1 MANQRLFEI
10 DQWKIKTNKFEKEHK
25 RLQESLTSLANGY
38 MGIRGN
44 LKKAIQAKVSK
55 AHISQGFGSLTN
67 ACRLVENGYPE
78 YFGKVINAMNFIGI
92 DVYVDDEK
100 STSAKRHRIV

>member
-38 MGIRGN
+38 MGIRV
-44 LKKAIQAKVSK
+44 LKEAIQAKVSK
-55 AHISQGFGSLTN
+55 AHISQGFGSLTKRVS
-67 ACRLVENGYPE
+67 AG
-78 YFGKVINAMNFIGI
+78 GKTAIPNISG
-92 DVYVDDEK
+92 K
-100 STSAKRHRIV
+100 

>member
-38 MGIRGN
+38 MGIRGI

-55 AHISQGFGSLTN
+55 AHISQGFGSLTKRVS
-67 ACRLVENGYPE
+67 AG
-78 YFGKVINAMNFIGI
+78 GKTAIPNISG
-92 DVYVDDEK
+92 K
-100 STSAKRHRIV
+100 

>member
-44 LKKAIQAKVSK
+44 FEESYSGESLKGTYIAGVWFPDKRVSAGGKTAIPN
-55 AHISQGFGSLTN
+55 IS
-67 ACRLVENGYPE
+67 
-78 YFGKVINAMNFIGI
+78 GK
-92 DVYVDDEK
+92 
-100 STSAKRHRIV
+100 